1 MASPLKKILLLC
13 LALLGADPIAAQ
25 SNLVVIVHPSNMAHI
40 DEDNIANI
48 FLGQTKT
55 FPAGGAAL
63 AVDLKDGPLR
73 EDFGIKLLH
82 RRPPQ
87 LKALWARQI
96 FTGGA
101 KPPRELAN
109 TDEVLNFVASTPG
122 AIAYVD
128 AESAKKAN
136 ASIKIVL
143 MR

>member
-1 MASPLKKILLLC
+1 MTATLNKTLLLS
-13 LALLGADPIAAQ
+13 LLLLGVAPLAAK
-25 SNLVVIVHPSNMAHI
+25 SSLVVIVHPSNMARI
-40 DEDNIANI
+40 DEASIANI
-48 FLGQTKT
+48 FLGQTKS
-55 FPAGGAAL
+55 FPSGAAAL

-101 KPPRELAN
+101 KPPRELASE
-109 TDEVLNFVASTPG
+109 DEVLKFVAATPG

-128 AESAKKAN
+128 AETAKKADN
-136 ASIKIVL
+136 SIKIIL
-143 MR
+143 TR